1 MHWLW
6 MSLFHAAA
14 MGWNLLWA
22 LVLGFTFSGMLQ
34 VFVSKEQ
41 MSQAFGHTN
50 LRSMLLATFLG
61 GASSSCSYA
70 AAATGRSALQ
80 KGAAF
85 IPMLAFMF
93 ASTNLVIELGAVLW
107 LVMGWRFVLAE
118 AVGSFVLIGF
128 VWLLGSLIFPKN
140 LGQEAREHAENS
152 GDEGGCEGHGGHDH
166 HGGGEDHAHHHHSH
180 DDPDN
185 TDEAAKP
192 FGEKIRQ
199 SHNWARVAD
208 SFFMDWQMLW
218 KEIVIGFLIGGF
230 LATLVPDAWW
240 QSAFLTHAP
249 APVRLLENVVAGPIL
264 AGLSFVC
271 SIGNVPVASLLWS
284 GGISF
289 GGVVAFLYG
298 DLLVVPLV
306 AAYRKYYGNR
316 VAFYMVLGFFLSM
329 VGSGLVVD
337 GLFNLL
343 GLVPRGPR
351 PPSAIM
357 HADFSWNYTTWLNLA
372 ALALSAWFV
381 SLHVRRSGSDENA
394 DASHCH

>member
-6 MSLFHAAA
+6 MSLYHAAA

-41 MSQAFGHTN
+41 MSRSFGQTN
-50 LRSMLLATFLG
+50 LRSMMLATFLG

-107 LVMGWRFVLAE
+107 IVMGWRFVLAE

-128 VWLLGSLIFPKN
+128 VWLLGRLVFPKD
-140 LGQEAREHAENS
+140 LEKEAQERVQKTC
-152 GDEGGCEGHGGHDH
+152 DEEEGCGHGGH
-166 HGGGEDHAHHHHSH
+166 EHHHHGH
-180 DDPDN
+180 DDGEN
-185 TDEAAKP
+185 TEEASQG

-199 SHNWARVAD
+199 SKNWAQVAD

-230 LATLVPDAWW
+230 LATLVPDSWW
-240 QSAFLTHAP
+240 KAVFVTDAP
-249 APVRLLENVVAGPIL
+249 APVRLVENVVVGPII

-289 GGVVAFLYG
+289 GGVIAFLYG

-316 VAFYMVLGFFLSM
+316 VAFFMTLGFFLSM
-329 VGSGLVVD
+329 VASGLVVD
-337 GLFNLL
+337 GLFNAL
-343 GLVPRGPR
+343 GLVPQGPR
-351 PPSAIM
+351 PPSVIM
-357 HADFSWNYTTWLNLA
+357 HAGFSWNYTTWLNLA
-372 ALALSAWFV
+372 ALALGGVFV
-381 SLHVRRSGSDENA
+381 FLHLRRSKADEHGS
-394 DASHCH
+394 

>member
-22 LVLGFTFSGMLQ
+22 LVLGFTLSGMLQ

-41 MSQAFGHTN
+41 MSRSFGETN
-50 LRSMLLATFLG
+50 LRSMMLATLLG

-85 IPMLAFMF
+85 LPMLAFMF
-93 ASTNLVIELGAVLW
+93 ASTNLVVELGAVLW

-118 AVGSFVLIGF
+118 VVGSFVLIGF
-128 VWLLGSLIFPKN
+128 VWVLGRLIFPEDIGK
-140 LGQEAREHAENS
+140 EAREHAEKS
-152 GDEGGCEGHGGHDH
+152 
-166 HGGGEDHAHHHHSH
+166 GGGEEGCGHEGHAHHHSH
-180 DDPDN
+180 GN
-185 TDEAAKP
+185 GENSGEADEP
-192 FGEKIRQ
+192 FGEKVRLAK
-199 SHNWARVAD
+199 NWAKVAD

-218 KEIVIGFLIGGF
+218 KEIAIGFLIGGF

-240 QSAFLTHAP
+240 KAVFLTSAP
-249 APVRLLENVVAGPIL
+249 GPLRLVENLVVGPII

-289 GGVVAFLYG
+289 GGVIAFLYG

-306 AAYRKYYGNR
+306 AAYRKYYGSR
-316 VAFYMVLGFFLSM
+316 VAFYMTLGFFLSM
-329 VGSGLVVD
+329 VGAGLVVD
-337 GLFNLL
+337 LLFHAV
-343 GLVPRGPR
+343 GWVPAGPR
-351 PPSAIM
+351 PPSAIL
-357 HADFSWNYTTWLNLA
+357 HAGFSWNYTTWLNLA
-372 ALALSAWFV
+372 ALALSGVFV
-381 SLHVRRSGSDENA
+381 FLRLRRPEANEHGS
-394 DASHCH
+394 

>member
-1 MHWLW
+1 MNWLW
-6 MSLFHAAA
+6 MSLYHAAA

-41 MSQAFGHTN
+41 MSQAFGETN
-50 LRSMLLATFLG
+50 LRSILLATFLG

-80 KGAAF
+80 KGSAF

-107 LVMGWRFVLAE
+107 IVMGWRFVLAE

-128 VWLLGSLIFPKN
+128 VWLLGRLIFPKE
-140 LGQEAREHAENS
+140 LGKEAREHAGGS
-152 GDEGGCEGHGGHDH
+152 GDEEGCGHGGGH
-166 HGGGEDHAHHHHSH
+166 EHHHHSH
-180 DDPDN
+180 DDSEN
-185 TDEAAKP
+185 TDEAARP
-192 FGEKIRQ
+192 FGERVRR
-199 SHNWARVAD
+199 SENWAKVAD

-230 LATLVPDAWW
+230 LATLVPDEWW
-240 QSAFLTHAP
+240 KDVFLTNAP
-249 APVRLLENVVAGPIL
+249 APLRLVENVVVGPII

-289 GGVVAFLYG
+289 GGVIAFLYG

-316 VAFYMVLGFFLSM
+316 VAFFMTLGFFLSM
-329 VGSGLVVD
+329 VGAGLVVD
-337 GLFNLL
+337 LLFNLL
-343 GLVPRGPR
+343 GLVPKGPR
-351 PPSAIM
+351 PPSAIL
-357 HADFSWNYTTWLNLA
+357 HAGFYWNYTTWLNIA
-372 ALALSAWFV
+372 ALVLSGVFIF
-381 SLHVRRSGSDENA
+381 LHVRRSKMDMHGS
-394 DASHCH
+394 

>member
-6 MSLFHAAA
+6 MGLYHAAA

-41 MSQAFGHTN
+41 MSRSFGATN
-50 LRSMLLATFLG
+50 LRSMLLAMFLG

-85 IPMLAFMF
+85 LPMLAFMF

-107 LVMGWRFVLAE
+107 IVLGWRFVLAE
-118 AVGSFVLIGF
+118 VVGSFVLIGF
-128 VWLLGSLIFPKN
+128 VWLLGRLVFPEDLEK
-140 LGQEAREHAENS
+140 EAREHA
-152 GDEGGCEGHGGHDH
+152 GKTVGDDEGCGHGEHYHHD
-166 HGGGEDHAHHHHSH
+166 EEHAPHHHSH
-180 DDPDN
+180 DDSEN
-185 TDEAAKP
+185 TDEAGKP
-192 FGEKIRQ
+192 FSERIRQ
-199 SHNWARVAD
+199 GKNWAKVAD

-218 KEIVIGFLIGGF
+218 KEIVVGFLIGGF

-240 QSAFLTHAP
+240 QAAFLTHAP
-249 APVRLLENVVAGPIL
+249 APLRLFENVVAGPIL

-289 GGVVAFLYG
+289 GGVIAFLYG

-316 VAFYMVLGFFLSM
+316 VAFYMTLGFFLSM
-329 VGSGLVVD
+329 IGAGLVVD
-337 GLFNLL
+337 LIFNGL
-343 GLVPRGPR
+343 GLVPKGPR
-351 PPSAIM
+351 PPSALM
-357 HADFSWNYTTWLNLA
+357 HAGFSWNYTTWLNLA
-372 ALALSAWFV
+372 ALALSGVFTF
-381 SLHVRRSGSDENA
+381 LHLRRSRAARS
-394 DASHCH
+394 

>member
-1 MHWLW
+1 MQWLW
-6 MSLFHAAA
+6 MSLYHAAA

-22 LVLGFTFSGMLQ
+22 LVLGFTLSGMLQ

-41 MSQAFGHTN
+41 MSRSFGQTN

-107 LVMGWRFVLAE
+107 IVMGWRFVLAE

-128 VWLLGSLIFPKN
+128 VWLLGRLIFPRN
-140 LGQEAREHAENS
+140 LGEEAREHAEKS
-152 GDEGGCEGHGGHDH
+152 GEEGGCGHGGHEH
-166 HGGGEDHAHHHHSH
+166 HGEGHEHHHHSH
-180 DDPDN
+180 DDSEN
-185 TDEAAKP
+185 TDEAARP
-192 FGEKIRQ
+192 FGEKVRRME
-199 SHNWARVAD
+199 NWAKVAD
-208 SFFMDWQMLW
+208 AFFMDWQMLW

-240 QSAFLTHAP
+240 RAVFLTDAP
-249 APVRLLENVVAGPIL
+249 GPLRLLENVVVGPII

-289 GGVVAFLYG
+289 GGVIAFLYG

-316 VAFYMVLGFFLSM
+316 VAFFMTLGFFLSM
-329 VGSGLVVD
+329 VGAGLVVD
-337 GLFNLL
+337 LLFNLV
-343 GLVPRGPR
+343 GLVPKGPR
-351 PPSAIM
+351 PPSAIL
-357 HADFSWNYTTWLNLA
+357 HAGFSWNYTTWLNIA
-372 ALALSAWFV
+372 ALVLGGVFV
-381 SLHVRRSGSDENA
+381 FLHVRRSRSDEQG
-394 DASHCH
+394 S